1 MATIYNKTALKK
13 VKKDEL
19 IQMFLDLQAQRI
31 NDSMDEAVEKCCNNA
46 IEEVVEGLKA
56 ENEKLKKQNAGWV
69 KRSQKVRK
77 SNNECVQ
84 QKVEIIMKLKEE
96 NEKLKEEIERSTIKE
111 VRSARD
117 KAIQKL
123 AVFKAEN
130 KKLKEE
136 LDDWHK
142 ALNEPVEGLEHLQSG
157 INLHFWQRC
166 SGPWDADIEKIN
178 QK

>member
-31 NDSMDEAVEKCCNNA
+31 NDIMEIENLTEFIQNMD
-46 IEEVVEGLKA
+46 
-56 ENEKLKKQNAGWV
+56 
-69 KRSQKVRK
+69 KRKVGILCK
-77 SNNECVQ
+77 
-84 QKVEIIMKLKEE
+84 KLKEE
-96 NEKLKEEIERSTIKE
+96 NEAFKEQI
-111 VRSARD
+111 
-117 KAIQKL
+117 
-123 AVFKAEN
+123 
-130 KKLKEE
+130 
-136 LDDWHK
+136 DDWHK

>member
-31 NDSMDEAVEKCCNNA
+31 ND
-46 IEEVVEGLKA
+46 
-56 ENEKLKKQNAGWV
+56 
-69 KRSQKVRK
+69 
-77 SNNECVQ
+77 
-84 QKVEIIMKLKEE
+84 IM
-96 NEKLKEEIERSTIKE
+96 EIENLTEFIQNM
-111 VRSARD
+111 D
-117 KAIQKL
+117 KRKVGIL
-123 AVFKAEN
+123 C

>member
-1 MATIYNKTALKK
+1 MPIYNKTALKK

-31 NDSMDEAVEKCCNNA
+31 NDSMDEAVEKCCTNA

-56 ENEKLKKQNAGWV
+56 ENEKLKKA
-69 KRSQKVRK
+69 
-77 SNNECVQ
+77 
-84 QKVEIIMKLKEE
+84 
-96 NEKLKEEIERSTIKE
+96 
-111 VRSARD
+111 
-117 KAIQKL
+117 
-123 AVFKAEN
+123 N
-130 KKLKEE
+130 KKYHMNSLKLNRE

-142 ALNEPVEGLEHLQSG
+142 ALNEPVEGLENLQSG